1 MANFALFYL
10 TSLLSKLLSGFM
22 VHPALLVLLT
32 LLISPKTDRVLLA
45 IATTLLS

>member
-1 MANFALFYL
+1 MANFALLYL

-22 VHPALLVLLT
+22 VNPELLVLLI
-32 LLISPKTDRVLLA
+32 LLTFPKTDRVLLA